1 MSVAIGVDVGG
12 TFTDF
17 FVLDLERNRSWV
29 HKTPSTPADPSEA
42 IRTGLREILLASG
55 VAANSVARIA
65 HGTTVATNALIQRR
79 GAKVALIVTEGFRD
93 LLEIGRQTRP
103 HLYSLQID
111 APEPVVPREWRIEA
125 KERVLA
131 DGTVL
136 VPLTPGELQTVID
149 RAKKAGDTV
158 GGVFEVIARGLPPGL
173 GSFAQWDRRLD
184 GRLAQALMSIH
195 AVKAVAVGAG
205 FLAGQISGHAGSAA

>member
-1 MSVAIGVDVGG
+1 MSVVIGVDVGG

-17 FVLDLERNRSWV
+17 FVLDTVSARTWV
-29 HKTPSTPADPSEA
+29 HKTSSTPANPSQA
-42 IRTGLREILLASG
+42 IATGLEEILGWKHFDVGEVSRL
-55 VAANSVARIA
+55 A
-65 HGTTVATNALIQRR
+65 HGTTVATNTLIQRQ
-79 GAKVALIVTEGFRD
+79 GAPVALFVTEGFRD

-149 RAKKAGDTV
+149 RAK
-158 GGVFEVIARGLPPGL
+158 
-173 GSFAQWDRRLD
+173 
-184 GRLAQALMSIH
+184 
-195 AVKAVAVGAG
+195 
-205 FLAGQISGHAGSAA
+205 